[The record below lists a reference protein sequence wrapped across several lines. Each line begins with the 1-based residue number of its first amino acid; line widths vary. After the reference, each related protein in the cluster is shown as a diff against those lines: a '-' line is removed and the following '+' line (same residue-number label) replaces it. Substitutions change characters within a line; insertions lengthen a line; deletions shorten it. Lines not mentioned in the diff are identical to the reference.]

1 MTAPNILST
10 YIASSTG
17 SVNAY
22 VSELVA
28 SFGHGFEGLGCQL
41 DRKGCEPMSTVQTHN
56 NRARTTVLPLRKEHD
71 ASKPHIPHHCISF
84 VESHPCPSP
93 PTVHPDYEKKLGSRS
108 QSSSAELSSSR
119 ASTASTQT
127 SSASHQA
134 GRRSPEPVAL
144 SLRAKHSSLRNQ
156 ARQDAHIQ
164 SARLLRVRLESRQKH
179 DQSVQRECLTI
190 AGAGRYSRSP
200 IAI

>member
-1 MTAPNILST
+1 MTVSNILST
-10 YIASSTG
+10 YITSPSG
-17 SVNAY
+17 SFNEY

-28 SFGHGFEGLGCQL
+28 SFEHKLGDLKYQF
-41 DRKGCEPMSTVQTHN
+41 DRNSHESITTAKVQKI
-56 NRARTTVLPLRKEHD
+56 RARTTVLPLRKEHD

-93 PTVHPDYEKKLGSRS
+93 PTVQPDYEKKLGSRS